1 MPAIRKSKSK
11 SQVFTKRP
19 LKNNSGYSNHNDEIN
34 FRYKF
39 RFTFSTNV
47 QSNIIHVFGFSEHL
61 NPPARFSDSRPMRQ
75 NEGNEFERRPKIS
88 SHQRRS
94 PRRLTQETSFQIDV

>member
-1 MPAIRKSKSK
+1 MFLHGS
-11 SQVFTKRP
+11 F
-19 LKNNSGYSNHNDEIN
+19 YMSNVVMQYLRD
-34 FRYKF
+34 
-39 RFTFSTNV
+39 
-47 QSNIIHVFGFSEHL
+47 FGSFSERL

>member
-1 MPAIRKSKSK
+1 MMI
-11 SQVFTKRP
+11 
-19 LKNNSGYSNHNDEIN
+19 LILGMGC
-34 FRYKF
+34 KF
-39 RFTFSTNV
+39 FIHF
-47 QSNIIHVFGFSEHL
+47 QWIIIHILGFSERL

-75 NEGNEFERRPKIS
+75 NEGNEYERRPKIS

>member
-1 MPAIRKSKSK
+1 MDILVITMKLVLGK
-11 SQVFTKRP
+11 
-19 LKNNSGYSNHNDEIN
+19 
-34 FRYKF
+34 
-39 RFTFSTNV
+39 TFNYF
-47 QSNIIHVFGFSEHL
+47 QRIITGFNCFGFFSERL

>member
-1 MPAIRKSKSK
+1 M
-11 SQVFTKRP
+11 F
-19 LKNNSGYSNHNDEIN
+19 
-34 FRYKF
+34 
-39 RFTFSTNV
+39 
-47 QSNIIHVFGFSEHL
+47 FGFSERL

-75 NEGNEFERRPKIS
+75 NEGNEFERRPKIA